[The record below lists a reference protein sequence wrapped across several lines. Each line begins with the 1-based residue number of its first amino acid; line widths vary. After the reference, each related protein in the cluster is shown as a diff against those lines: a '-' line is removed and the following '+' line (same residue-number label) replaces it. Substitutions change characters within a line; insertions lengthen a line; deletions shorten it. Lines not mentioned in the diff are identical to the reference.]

1 MELDQKEEQDLQNVI
16 QGFRREI
23 QNKRVLMKPHF
34 QDFDRTKN
42 GYISKNQFSRILH
55 QFNLFPDAYSL
66 DLIMRKYVDNGN
78 SNEVNFYQF
87 CREVDIFDEGVDIV
101 KEHIDSFKTYRP

>member
-1 MELDQKEEQDLQNVI
+1 MIKS
-16 QGFRREI
+16 FRREI

-55 QFNLFPDAYSL
+55 HYE
-66 DLIMRKYVDNGN
+66 R
-78 SNEVNFYQF
+78 
-87 CREVDIFDEGVDIV
+87 
-101 KEHIDSFKTYRP
+101 RPSAPRPR

>member
-1 MELDQKEEQDLQNVI
+1 MIKS
-16 QGFRREI
+16 FRREI

-55 QFNLFPDAYSL
+55 QFNLFPERNAL
-66 DLIMRKYVDNGN
+66 DLSAEFRILNCNLTKVP
-78 SNEVNFYQF
+78 SV
-87 CREVDIFDEGVDIV
+87 
-101 KEHIDSFKTYRP
+101 